1 MRRIIRRGTM
11 NGALIRRRP
20 RGAAGRGR
28 AWARAWERR
37 PPARGDGG
45 ERRPPARGN
54 PPQSPPAGLKGG
66 GISGD
71 FRHWDGSSICM
82 VTLSPLEAAF
92 AQGLIRL
99 QLIAPPD
106 AEVPLPAAGR
116 RG

>member
-1 MRRIIRRGTM
+1 
-11 NGALIRRRP
+11 
-20 RGAAGRGR
+20 
-28 AWARAWERR
+28 
-37 PPARGDGG
+37 
-45 ERRPPARGN
+45 
-54 PPQSPPAGLKGG
+54 
-66 GISGD
+66 
-71 FRHWDGSSICM
+71 M